1 MAHVR
6 LDTVNSLSKVDSS
19 GGVLMP
25 DQIRA
30 LTSLTLHDGSFALAA
45 LTGSEIVFYDI
56 KGVRSSDS
64 AVPVGRV
71 NAMARVAGDGGD
83 LLATGGNDAEVALW
97 DPRTRQR
104 VSVPLVEDVGDLN
117 SMTALAPA
125 DGRRL
130 VVAGTSD
137 GWVLRCDVESRTW
150 VRPPLDAGLQAVWAL
165 EAMPLADGRSLLV
178 SGGEDRSLRVWD
190 PGSGVLLHEVQNAHD
205 RAVRALAFIPGSAGA
220 GERLASADDS
230 GVIKLWEAGETLS
243 LLRKLDHRHHQPV
256 STLAV
261 MPSRGS
267 DPATLISA
275 GKDEFI
281 RRWTIDGDPIEP
293 ASLGHIGSVTA
304 VVATVTPKG
313 DRVLA
318 SAGADAKVWIWNVD
332 SGEPRF
338 APPSLGRIH
347 SMVAATIEDT
357 PMLVTSGDDG
367 RIRLHDPT
375 SPQSTPE
382 VLRGGHQKN
391 AFRVAWLP
399 DRLPGLGLVSA
410 GADGRL
416 LHWADRGAAP
426 VELARDL
433 GRLWTVCDIEL
444 PGGRPGVACAGDN
457 GVFTFDPDTGE
468 IREIFDEPT
477 YALVSGELT
486 DRSQGVAAASH
497 DGVIRLLNP
506 AVKDPV
512 RIWDEHEGPVRC
524 LAKVLRPG
532 ERNSLLSAGA
542 DGTVRIWDTRTG
554 SHILV
559 RHDGLVLDLLVLDMP
574 DGRQLLLST
583 GEDGRVNYLDL
594 NAIDVPGRIDTGLT
608 VVSALCAVQPDG
620 AVHTALGGGDG
631 GIHLADITA
640 QYGDLRFGGASDRA
654 VRLDRLHRKNL
665 IAEMVDLLSRSADG
679 ADEAGPTVLSAEGAW
694 GSGKSSMLE
703 VVRGRLD
710 AATPAPFRPRRRRR
724 LTAARADILLGR
736 PSPWNSLKT
745 LAGDLR
751 APRQAEQPPV
761 RRWVT
766 AWFNPW
772 AHQTSEQVWAGLT
785 RSILEAAGKALYP
798 AEPVTGATP
807 PADSR
812 WERFRERRRNRR
824 NERRGED
831 GKEWYWLE
839 RNRRHTR
846 TRQLRWTLRKRA
858 ASPLLA
864 VAVVALLVPLTARL
878 VDPAVEYS
886 VLGRELR
893 GVQVAMA
900 LPVVLLLLG
909 LLHSAVRYYFGR
921 ASRWLP
927 AELFTGPLASGGQSS
942 AAAALPEPIR
952 DPLYSARAGY
962 LYLVQHDVGA
972 VLDDLK
978 REGVEVIVFVDDL
991 DRCSPKITAEVLE
1004 AINLFLSE
1012 RLTGARFV
1020 LGLDP
1025 AIVAAHLDDVYASLA
1040 SRRSAISSEDPSF
1053 GWTFLRKLI
1062 QLPVVLPRLWD
1073 TTVDRLISDLLRPA
1087 MTEARPPGT
1096 PEVTGG
1102 RPARSPQAVTET
1114 ASAEAETASG
1124 ADSGPAQPVHVVMT
1138 VARERHPQVR
1148 TLLAERIKDLPDR
1161 SPREIKRL
1169 LTVWQYYVRVLD
1181 RADSKN
1187 RSEGT
1192 DLKIR
1197 ARHLVIFAEVIT
1209 RWPALRSRLQA
1220 STVPPEDKFGR
1231 EGPPASGWRVMDEL
1245 ALVAADDSEWN
1256 RALHRLKFTD
1266 DADRKAMRN
1275 LRKLLRDY
1283 DGPAVAELAR
1293 RIW

>member
-1 MAHVR
+1 
-6 LDTVNSLSKVDSS
+6 
-19 GGVLMP
+19 MP

-56 KGVRSSDS
+56 EGARSRKPP
-64 AVPVGRV
+64 VPVGPV
-71 NAMARVAGDGGD
+71 NAMARVAGADGD
-83 LLATGGNDAEVALW
+83 LLATGANGGEVTLW
-97 DPRTRQR
+97 DPRTSLRI
-104 VSVPLVEDVGDLN
+104 SVPFAAENVGDLN
-117 SMTALAPA
+117 SMATLALA

-130 VVAGTSD
+130 VVAGFSD
-137 GWVLRCDVESRTW
+137 GFLLRCDVDSRTW
-150 VRPPLDAGLQAVWAL
+150 RESLNAGLQAVWAL
-165 EAMPLADGRSLLV
+165 EPMPLADGRRLLV
-178 SGGEDRSLRVWD
+178 SGNENGSLRVWD
-190 PGSGVLLHEVQNAHD
+190 PDSGELLHEVNNAHEF
-205 RAVRALAFIPGSAGA
+205 AVRALVVIPGASGA
-220 GERLASADDS
+220 AERLASADSS
-230 GVIKLWEAGETLS
+230 GVIKLWYAGEKLT
-243 LLRKLDHRHHQPV
+243 LLRTLDHRHHQPV
-256 STLAV
+256 RTLAV
-261 MPSRGS
+261 MPARGS

-304 VVATVTPKG
+304 VVATVTSGG

-318 SAGADAKVWIWNVD
+318 SAGRDAKVWIWNVD

-367 RIRLHDPT
+367 RIQLHDPAN
-375 SPQSTPE
+375 PLGTPE

-391 AFRVAWLP
+391 AYRVAWLP

-410 GADGRL
+410 GVDGRL
-416 LHWADRGAAP
+416 LHWADRGTAP

-457 GVFTFDPDTGE
+457 GVFTFDPDTKE
-468 IREIFDEPT
+468 IRKIFGEPT

-506 AVKDPV
+506 AVRDPV
-512 RIWDEHEGPVRC
+512 HIWYGHEGPVRC

-554 SHILV
+554 SKTLV
-559 RHDGLVLDLLVLDMP
+559 EHDGLVLELMVLDMP
-574 DGRQLLLST
+574 DGRQLMVST
-583 GEDGRVNYLDL
+583 GEDGCVNYLDL
-594 NAIDVPGRIDTGLT
+594 NAIEVSGQIDSDLT
-608 VVSALCAVQPDG
+608 AVSALCAVKSDG
-620 AVHTALGGGDG
+620 VVHAAMGGSDG
-631 GIHLADITA
+631 GIRLADITA
-640 QYGDLRFGGASDRA
+640 RYGDLRFHGASDRA
-654 VRLDRLHRKNL
+654 VRKDLLRRRSL
-665 IAEMVDLLSRSADG
+665 IEEMVNLLSHAADN
-679 ADEAGPTVLSAEGAW
+679 ADDAGPTVLSAEGAW

-703 VVRGRLD
+703 VVRGQLDD
-710 AATPAPFRPRRRRR
+710 AASEPFRPRRRGR
-724 LTAARADILLGR
+724 LTAARADVLLGR
-736 PSPWNSLKT
+736 PSPWKSLKT
-745 LAGDLR
+745 MAGDLR
-751 APRQAEQPPV
+751 GRKPPEPPA

-772 AHQTSEQVWAGLT
+772 AHQTSDQVWAGLT
-785 RSILEAAGKALYP
+785 RAILDAAGKALYP
-798 AEPVTGATP
+798 AEPAIQETTP
-807 PADSR
+807 AASR
-812 WERFRERRRNRR
+812 RERFRERRRNRR
-824 NERRGED
+824 NERLGAD
-831 GKEWYWLE
+831 AKEWYWLE
-839 RNRRHTR
+839 RNQRHTR

-864 VAVVALLVPLTARL
+864 VAVVALLVPLSARL
-878 VDPAVEYS
+878 LDPAVEYS
-886 VLGRELR
+886 VFGRELR

-909 LLHSAVRYYFGR
+909 LLHSAVRYYVGR

-952 DPLYSARAGY
+952 DPFYNARAGY
-962 LYLVQHDVGA
+962 LYLVQHDVEA
-972 VLDDLK
+972 VLKDLK
-978 REGVEVIVFVDDL
+978 RERVEVIVFVDDL
-991 DRCSPKITAEVLE
+991 DRCGPKVTAEVLE

-1040 SRRSAISSEDPSF
+1040 SRRSAISTEDPSF

-1073 TTVDRLISDLLRPA
+1073 ATVDLLTSELLRQP
-1087 MTEARPPGT
+1087 MTEARRAAPPQVADGEPAKP
-1096 PEVTGG
+1096 PEAVA
-1102 RPARSPQAVTET
+1102 PAAE
-1114 ASAEAETASG
+1114 AEAETASG
-1124 ADSGPAQPVHVVMT
+1124 ADGGPGQPIKVVMT
-1138 VARERHPQVR
+1138 VARERHPHVR
-1148 TLLAERIKDLPDR
+1148 SLLAERVKDLPDR
-1161 SPREIKRL
+1161 SPREIKRM

-1181 RADSKN
+1181 RTDSRN
-1187 RSEGT
+1187 SSDST
-1192 DLKIR
+1192 DLMVR
-1197 ARHLVIFAEVIT
+1197 ARHLVVFAEVIT

-1220 STVPPEDKFGR
+1220 STTPPPDRFGR
-1231 EGPPASGWRVMDEL
+1231 EGTPATGWRVLDEL
-1245 ALVAADDSEWN
+1245 ALVAADDTEWN
-1256 RALHRLKFTD
+1256 SALFRLKFTD

-1283 DGPAVAELAR
+1283 DGPAVAEMAR